1 MRSPLPLAPIVFVLR
16 TLAISSQTA
25 NRFGMVQRFIDWD
38 TIVFQAIGAKTLK
51 AREALDIRSMTLDL
65 DIRVG
70 TFAGMKRK
78 II

>member
-1 MRSPLPLAPIVFVLR
+1 MRSPIALALIVFVLR
-16 TLAISSQTA
+16 NLAISSQTA
-25 NRFGMVQRFIDWD
+25 NRFGMVERFIDGD

>member
-1 MRSPLPLAPIVFVLR
+1 MRSPIALALIVFVLR
-16 TLAISSQTA
+16 NLAISSQAAT
-25 NRFGMVQRFIDWD
+25 RFGMVERFIDGD
-38 TIVFQAIGAKTLK
+38 TIVFKAIGAKTLK

-70 TFAGMKRK
+70 TFGGMKRK

>member
-1 MRSPLPLAPIVFVLR
+1 
-16 TLAISSQTA
+16 
-25 NRFGMVQRFIDWD
+25 MVQRFIDWD

-70 TFAGMKRK
+70 TFGGMKRK

>member
-1 MRSPLPLAPIVFVLR
+1 MRSPLALAPIVFVLT
-16 TLAISSQTA
+16 TLTISSQAAT
-25 NRFGMVQRFIDWD
+25 RFGMVERFIDGD

-70 TFAGMKRK
+70 TFGEMKRK

>member
-1 MRSPLPLAPIVFVLR
+1 MRSPIALAPIVFVMR

-25 NRFGMVQRFIDWD
+25 NRFGMVERFIDGD

-65 DIRVG
+65 DIRAG
-70 TFAGMKRK
+70 TFREMKRK